1 MSGQQ
6 PPPYPG
12 SYGEEPSGQQPQ
24 QPQQP
29 HRNPQQP
36 PPEQPPPQGPQQQR
50 PQPPPYPG
58 PPPSQQPPPYPG
70 QYGQQPPYGQQQP
83 YPPQYPQ
90 QPYPG
95 QSYPGQPYPQQPY
108 PGQPYPQQPYPGYPP
123 PPGYPQSA
131 AKEPIDS
138 TARTIGWIIA
148 ATGLLVAIA
157 AFLTWGTIEGFG
169 QSYAINGVT
178 GSDFPGDDKTRD
190 GVLTL
195 TLAIPAI
202 GFAIVR
208 ALGKLSLTAA
218 IIGTVAGVLV
228 VLIAIIDIADISSNA
243 DDLPGSGV
251 NIDTTV
257 GVGLWLTLVGGI
269 ALAVASLIGIVKRR

>member
-1 MSGQQ
+1 M
-6 PPPYPG
+6 
-12 SYGEEPSGQQPQ
+12 
-24 QPQQP
+24 
-29 HRNPQQP
+29 
-36 PPEQPPPQGPQQQR
+36 
-50 PQPPPYPG
+50 
-58 PPPSQQPPPYPG
+58 
-70 QYGQQPPYGQQQP
+70 
-83 YPPQYPQ
+83 
-90 QPYPG
+90 
-95 QSYPGQPYPQQPY
+95 
-108 PGQPYPQQPYPGYPP
+108 
-123 PPGYPQSA
+123 
-131 AKEPIDS
+131 
-138 TARTIGWIIA
+138 
-148 ATGLLVAIA
+148 AIA

-228 VLIAIIDIADISSNA
+228 VLIAIIDIADISSTA
-243 DDLPGSGV
+243 DDLPGSGL

>member
-24 QPQQP
+24 NPQHP
-29 HRNPQQP
+29 PRNPQQP
-36 PPEQPPPQGPQQQR
+36 PPQAPQQQR

-70 QYGQQPPYGQQQP
+70 QYGQQPPYGQEQP
-83 YPPQYPQ
+83 YPGQPYPQ

-95 QSYPGQPYPQQPY
+95 QPY

-123 PPGYPQSA
+123 PPGYASSA

-202 GFAIVR
+202 AFAIVR

-228 VLIAIIDIADISSNA
+228 VLIAIIDIADISNNA